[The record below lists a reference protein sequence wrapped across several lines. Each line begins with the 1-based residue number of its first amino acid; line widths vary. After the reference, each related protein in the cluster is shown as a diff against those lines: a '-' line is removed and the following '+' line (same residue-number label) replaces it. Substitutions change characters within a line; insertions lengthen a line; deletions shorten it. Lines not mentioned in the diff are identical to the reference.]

1 MKARVLIVEDVA
13 ELSDLVALYLSKEGM
28 EIRQA
33 ETAEEA
39 LALIPEW
46 PPELIVLDLNLPGMD
61 GFEFLHEFRKCGRC
75 PVLIVSARDADED
88 IISGLGY
95 GADEFVTKPFSPRVL
110 TARVRALLRRAQE
123 GAARESPAQF
133 RFGPYT
139 LDTES
144 CLLRKDGRRVPLSA
158 KEYAV
163 LAFLAA
169 NQGRP
174 LSPRDVYASVWKG
187 AYGDPTAVA
196 VYIQRLRRKLEEDP
210 GDPKFLETVHG
221 MGYRFNPSGEPA

>member
-13 ELSDLVALYLSKEGM
+13 ELSDLVALYLSREGM

-39 LALIPEW
+39 LPLIPEW
-46 PPELIVLDLNLPGMD
+46 PPDLIVLDLNLPGMD
-61 GFEFLHEFRKCGRC
+61 GFEFLHEFRKNGRC
-75 PVLIVSARDADED
+75 PVLIVSAWDADED
-88 IISGLGY
+88 IITGLGY

-123 GAARESPAQF
+123 GAARDSPALI
-133 RFGPYT
+133 RFGSYT

-144 CLLRKDGRRVPLSA
+144 CLLRKDDRRVPLSA

-169 NQGRP
+169 NPGRP
-174 LSPRDVYASVWKG
+174 QSPPEVYASVWKG

-196 VYIQRLRRKLEEDP
+196 VYVQRLRKKLEEDP
-210 GDPKFLETVHG
+210 GNPRFLETVHG
-221 MGYRFNPSGEPA
+221 MGYRFNPSGTPA